1 MKAFMPPHFF
11 VVATEFKELG
21 FGSVGDIQP
30 AFGDAYDQFVQMVSE
45 GQPVA
50 VYRIDTDDME
60 VTDVTDAM
68 ESELRRIEAERGLK
82 RSRVFRFHSVRQL
95 AAE

>member
-60 VTDVTDAM
+60 
-68 ESELRRIEAERGLK
+68 SELRRIEAERGLK